1 MLKPLQIATTAL
13 CAEKTVSASL
23 ICPVVDRLL
32 KHHLKVKEDDLG
44 AVIAFKEVVNQELL
58 CRFQFDKDNMA
69 VLAAAVDPRHSRI
82 TCFTPMKQSQVQDI
96 LREKV

>member
-1 MLKPLQIATTAL
+1 MATTAL

-58 CRFQFDKDNMA
+58 CHII
-69 VLAAAVDPRHSRI
+69 LATTLAGNG
-82 TCFTPMKQSQVQDI
+82 PM
-96 LREKV
+96 LRVKIQTFRPNPGPSSVNNDLKYKAG